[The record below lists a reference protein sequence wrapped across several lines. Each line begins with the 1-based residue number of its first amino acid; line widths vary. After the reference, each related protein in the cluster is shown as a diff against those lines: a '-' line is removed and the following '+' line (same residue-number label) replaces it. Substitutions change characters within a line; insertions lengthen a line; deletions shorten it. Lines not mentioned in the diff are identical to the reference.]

1 MKIKEG
7 FKKLYANKNLF
18 IAVCVGILTISVI
31 GVSYSAFF
39 TVQTNTVNQEVTT
52 GTLNVLY
59 SDSYIEANKS
69 FDTNDLQPMSDSDAL
84 NNSEARIIHIE
95 NKGTLPSEYTLTIGY
110 DLDAYKNKDS
120 ELTPID
126 FVRFAVYE
134 IDTTN
139 ENRKTL
145 ISGPQNITDLP
156 IYYLDEKDNTKN
168 RYTVLVDT
176 IEAEGTDSIKNYQVK
191 IWLSDKATPA
201 ASHTYF
207 YINSEIVATV
217 EGAKQSYDLSG
228 ILKDSNGSP
237 ISNATIDIQNGSK
250 MVQTNETGNFNI
262 SKLPSGTYNVEIKT
276 SDKTYAGN
284 LTIRE
289 GESLS
294 VASMASTFSTE
305 TNHDIYDYA
314 YINGTTISKIIAK
327 NNLEGI
333 TNNLDLSSA
342 TYSLASTYLIVSNT
356 NEITDLN
363 ISLTGD
369 NGFTIAQ

>member
-95 NKGTLPSEYTLTIGY
+95 NKGTLTIGY

-228 ILKDSNGSP
+228 ISSGKLDLS
-237 ISNATIDIQNGSK
+237 SK
-250 MVQTNETGNFNI
+250 NETGNFNI